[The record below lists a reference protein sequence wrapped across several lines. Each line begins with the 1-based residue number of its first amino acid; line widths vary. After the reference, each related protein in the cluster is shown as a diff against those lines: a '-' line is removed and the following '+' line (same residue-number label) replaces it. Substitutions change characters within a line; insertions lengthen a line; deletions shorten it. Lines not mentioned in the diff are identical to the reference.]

1 MTYKSW
7 FWPLQFRAMQVLC
20 DTMSRKLSCTPVGYT
35 IERERES
42 LLWSMNLLRAIHS
55 KAASNILTGIRLVQA
70 LFYDLEV
77 RAGGMQRNEFGGVV
91 EKFRASD
98 V

>member
-1 MTYKSW
+1 
-7 FWPLQFRAMQVLC
+7 
-20 DTMSRKLSCTPVGYT
+20 
-35 IERERES
+35 
-42 LLWSMNLLRAIHS
+42 MNLLRAIHS